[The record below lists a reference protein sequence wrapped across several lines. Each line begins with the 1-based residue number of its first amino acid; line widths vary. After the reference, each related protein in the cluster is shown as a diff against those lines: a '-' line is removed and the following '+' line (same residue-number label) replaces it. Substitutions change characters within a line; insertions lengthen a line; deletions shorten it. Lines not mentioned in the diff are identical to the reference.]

1 MIMAKEITGR
11 TVLIGMVAFFGLI
24 IAVNMVF
31 VYFAL
36 DSWPGLSTEKAYE
49 QGLAYNEKLAAAE
62 AQAAKGWT
70 SRVTITGDG
79 DVSVRLTDAGG
90 TGLAGLSVDLHLKRP
105 TREGIDRQLN
115 LTQAEPG
122 LYKGRAENLPAGRWT
137 AEVTAKGAGVGD
149 YFLVH
154 DVLVEK

>member
-1 MIMAKEITGR
+1 MAKEITGR

-24 IAVNMVF
+24 VAVNMVF

-49 QGLAYNEKLAAAE
+49 KGLAYNDKLAAAE

-70 SRVTITGDG
+70 SRITIAADG
-79 DVSVRLTDAGG
+79 RVSVRLADAGG
-90 TGLAGLSVDLHLKRP
+90 TGIDGLSVGLHLKRP
-105 TREGIDRQLN
+105 TREGIDRQLS
-115 LTQAEPG
+115 LIQAEPG
-122 LYKGRAENLPAGRWT
+122 LYEGRVENLPGGRWI
-137 AEVTAKGAGVGD
+137 AEVTAKGVGVAD

-154 DVLVEK
+154 EVLVEK

>member
-1 MIMAKEITGR
+1 MAKEITGR
-11 TVLIGMVAFFGLI
+11 TVLIGMIAFFGLI

-49 QGLAYNEKLAAAE
+49 KGLAYNDKLAAAE

-70 SRVTITGDG
+70 SRITVAGDG
-79 DVSVRLTDAGG
+79 QVSVRLTDAGG
-90 TGLAGLSVDLHLKRP
+90 TGIAGLTVGLHLKRP
-105 TREGIDRQLN
+105 TREGIDRQLS
-115 LTQAEPG
+115 LIQTEPG
-122 LYKGRAENLPAGRWT
+122 LYKGQAENLPGGRWI
-137 AEVTAKGAGVGD
+137 AEVTATGAGIDD

-154 DVLVEK
+154 DILVEK